1 MKLSKAQTNKTLLL
15 VEFILGTS
23 YTFIKQAIVAQML
36 LGVINAIRG
45 LIFTLLIYL
54 FFYKAINIITLKK
67 V

>member
-36 LGVINAIRG
+36 LGSINAIRG

-54 FFYKAINIITLKK
+54 FFIRRLI
-67 V
+67 